1 MRLRSVHGHEVDAY
15 VLSSFDEHQK
25 FEPDDDDSR
34 LKFISGFSGPVGDAV
49 VSLFCLSIFSSHA
62 MRTDSKRVRAIKF
75 NSHRKLNT
83 FRAAGSARDLNSVL
97 VTTHARDK
105 KLKQFKQS

>member
-15 VLSSFDEHQK
+15 VLSSYDEHQK

-49 VSLFCLSIFSSHA
+49 VSFFYFVCQSLVQHPKE
-62 MRTDSKRVRAIKF
+62 REERVRAIKF

-83 FRAAGSARDLNSVL
+83 FLFLVGSTPFP
-97 VTTHARDK
+97 VTTHAR
-105 KLKQFKQS
+105 S